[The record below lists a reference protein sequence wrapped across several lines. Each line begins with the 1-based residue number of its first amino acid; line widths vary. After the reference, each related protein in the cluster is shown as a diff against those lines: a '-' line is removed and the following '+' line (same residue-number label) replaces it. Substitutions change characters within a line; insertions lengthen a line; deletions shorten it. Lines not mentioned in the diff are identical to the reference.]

1 MITKEGRAKDGKII
15 DNNRMKDVK
24 IIQVIDKNEMASLVE
39 MAITEMDITK
49 IITTKRMELTRR

>member
-39 MAITEMDITK
+39 MAIIEMDITK